1 MYNPK
6 SPKAVEFIDDA
17 EILDTLKYA
26 EENCENR
33 PLIEEILR
41 KAAECKGINHHEAA
55 VLIDCK
61 LPDLNE
67 KMFKLARQ
75 HKQRLY
81 GNRIVMF
88 APLY

>member
-6 SPKAVEFIDDA
+6 SPNAVEFIDDA

-33 PLIEEILR
+33 ALIEDILR
-41 KAAECKGINHHEAA
+41 KAAEGKGISHREAA
-55 VLIDCK
+55 VLLDCK

-75 HKQRLY
+75 LKQRLY
-81 GNRIVMF
+81 G
-88 APLY
+88 